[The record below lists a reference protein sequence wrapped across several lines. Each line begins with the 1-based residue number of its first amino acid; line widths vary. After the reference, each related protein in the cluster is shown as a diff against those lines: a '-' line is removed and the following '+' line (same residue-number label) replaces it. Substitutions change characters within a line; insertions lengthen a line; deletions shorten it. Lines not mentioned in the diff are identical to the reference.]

1 MTADKVREALTTELT
16 VPAWPTAG
24 LALGLSRN
32 PTYQAIRR
40 GDIPSIRIGGAIRVP
55 TSALRSMLGIGPKD
69 AA

>member
-1 MTADKVREALTTELT
+1 MTANEVRQAITRELT

-32 PTYQAIRR
+32 PTYQAVKR
-40 GDIPSIRIGGAIRVP
+40 GEIPSIRIGGAIRVP
-55 TSALRSMLGIGPKD
+55 TAALREMLGIASKD